1 MTISR
6 RNFLKLSAAAC
17 AIPAVPACSGHRAML
32 RDGVPRSGFNGKS
45 TAEEVTDGIDLSGR
59 VALVTGCTSGIGFET
74 MRVLAMRGA
83 NVIGT
88 SRSLERAKAAGD
100 RVDGATL
107 PLQLELSDFDSVV
120 KCAESIRS
128 LQSPLD
134 LLVCNAG
141 FLGGSNRRSLING
154 VEKHFVVNHLGHFV
168 LVNRLLDRLSGSHQG
183 RVVVVAS
190 AWAYSNA
197 LGSGI
202 QFDDLT
208 LAQDYGDRRAYA
220 HSKLANVLFSL
231 ELGRRLRGS
240 RVTSNSLHP
249 GMINTEIDRNM
260 NRFMQFGF
268 RIFAG
273 IVGKTIEEGAATS
286 CFVATSP
293 LLSTTSGMYFENC
306 NAVSI
311 SGDHHMQ
318 DGSMAA
324 RLWQVSEDLTKDYL
338 VELDLRE
345 SGQQRNK
352 VGTDWQAK

>member
-1 MTISR
+1 MTVSR
-6 RNFLKLSAAAC
+6 RHFLKLSAAAC
-17 AIPAVPACSGHRAML
+17 VTPAVSACSGHRRML
-32 RDGVPRSGFNGKS
+32 RDGVPRSAFNAKS
-45 TAEEVTDGIDLSGR
+45 TAEEVTDGIDLSGK

-88 SRSLERAKAAGD
+88 SRSLERAKAAGN

-107 PLQLELSDFDSVV
+107 PLQLELSDFESVV

-128 LQSPLD
+128 LHSPLD
-134 LLVCNAG
+134 ILVCNAG
-141 FLGGSNRRSLING
+141 FLGGTNHRSLING

-168 LVNRLLDRLSGSHQG
+168 LVNRLLDRLCGSHQG

-202 QFDDLT
+202 QFGDLT

-231 ELGRRLRGS
+231 ELGRRLRGF

-249 GMINTEIDRNM
+249 GTINTEIDRHM
-260 NRFMQFGF
+260 SRFMQFGF

-286 CFVATSP
+286 CYVATSP

-311 SGDHHMQ
+311 TGDHHMQ

-338 VELDLRE
+338 VAHDLRDLR
-345 SGQQRNK
+345 STAQHSRH
-352 VGTDWQAK
+352 